1 MRCYI
6 SLGSNLESPL
16 ERAIA
21 ARGALQAIPSL
32 ELISVSSLYQSRPMG
47 PQDQPDYLNAVI
59 ALETQLP
66 ALELLDV
73 CQSIEQDQGRV
84 RKQQRWGPRSLDLDI
99 LLYGQTSINN
109 ERLTVPHYG
118 MHEREF
124 VLLPLMEIAA
134 DLILPNGEQ
143 VCDLAQNIAH
153 NGLVK
158 YLHPEQWLP
167 A

>member
-1 MRCYI
+1 MLCYI
-6 SLGSNLESPL
+6 GLGSNLELPL

-21 ARGALQAIPSL
+21 ARGALHANPSL

-59 ALETQLP
+59 ALETQLS

-109 ERLTVPHYG
+109 ERLTIPHYG

-143 VCDLAQNIAH
+143 VCDLAQNIAR